1 MSKGSPVT
9 TSKTPASSK
18 TASQAGKAP
27 ARAAAAPEK
36 APAAKAPAPGASGKA
51 KRKADEPPAAAP
63 PAPPAAAP
71 PLVRPEL
78 SAIALEASSRVKRQ
92 RVLDVIIPQSTSS
105 RMAEA
110 ARASVWAIS
119 SEKTTIQFEAA
130 EAAAEAAEVRRSEG
144 LVADD
149 APALKEAL
157 RRSQRDLFAFMR
169 EELDRPEDDPRDPH
183 GLWRRAH
190 KRLRHELSPPP
201 APDELE
207 RLEGRLGAQLPPSY
221 WDFSLEWGGGLLFVH
236 EFGAIRLVPA
246 LELHGELRGPLCG
259 RMVRPYL
266 PVVDLGCGDYL
277 ALDMARESKTGEHPL
292 VWWYGG
298 EVKKKVADSF
308 VAWLKR
314 LVETQGQPFW
324 WES

>member
-1 MSKGSPVT
+1 MT
-9 TSKTPASSK
+9 TSKTPTSSK
-18 TASQAGKAP
+18 SASQAGKTPTRASAGEAKPP
-27 ARAAAAPEK
+27 AGKPQ
-36 APAAKAPAPGASGKA
+36 PAAKAPGASGKA
-51 KRKADEPPAAAP
+51 KRKPDEAPAP
-63 PAPPAAAP
+63 PAAAAP

-78 SAIALEASSRVKRQ
+78 AAMALETSSRVKRQ
-92 RVLDVIIPQSTSS
+92 RVLDVIIPQSTSA

-130 EAAAEAAEVRRSEG
+130 EAAAEAAEERRSEG

-149 APALKEAL
+149 APALTESL
-157 RRSQRDLFAFMR
+157 RRSPRDLFAFMR

-190 KRLRHELSPPP
+190 KRLRHELSPGP
-201 APDELE
+201 APEELE
-207 RLEGRLGAQLPPSY
+207 RLEARLGAQLPPSY

-236 EFGAIRLVPA
+236 EFGAIRIVPA
-246 LELHGELRGPLCG
+246 LELHAELRGPLCG

-277 ALDMARESKTGEHPL
+277 ALDMARETKTGEHPL

-308 VAWLKR
+308 VAFLKR
-314 LVETQGQPFW
+314 LVESNGQPFW
-324 WES
+324 WEA